1 MDNDTLLIAAAV
13 AGLAGVG
20 MLRVAWARPRRSLPL
35 NLAGWLLMLG
45 GAVCGW
51 VAAGA
56 WGTAVAALCPM
67 AGACLFLAVAA
78 CTSGPSKRKAS
89 NRRVGLLP
97 ERGEPMHVAGRLLTF
112 ALVGILAAV
121 LGSGIAVA
129 LGALLVLAGMDE
141 ANAYALALQ
150 LMPVIWAALAF
161 AVMMQPSRR
170 GQFKVLAFASVP
182 VWPALVAGVLT

>member
-1 MDNDTLLIAAAV
+1 MEGNTLLAAATV

-20 MLRVAWARPRRSLPL
+20 VLRVAWAQPNRSLPL

-51 VAAGA
+51 AAAGA
-56 WGTAVAALCPM
+56 WGTAVAALFPM
-67 AGACLFLAVAA
+67 AGALLLLAIATF
-78 CTSGPSKRKAS
+78 TSTPTKLKAS
-89 NRRVGLLP
+89 NRRAGLLP
-97 ERGEPMHVAGRLLTF
+97 ERGEPMRIAGRLLTF
-112 ALVGILAAV
+112 VLVGVLAAA

-129 LGALLVLAGMDE
+129 LGALLLLMGMSE

-150 LMPVIWAALAF
+150 LMPLIWAALAF

-170 GQFKVLAFASVP
+170 GQLKILAFASVP
-182 VWPALVAGVLT
+182 VWPALAAGVL

>member
-1 MDNDTLLIAAAV
+1 MESDTLLAAATV

-20 MLRVAWARPRRSLPL
+20 VLRLAWARPNRSLPL

-51 VAAGA
+51 AAAGA
-56 WGTAVAALCPM
+56 WGAAVAALFPM
-67 AGACLFLAVAA
+67 AGALLLLAIAA
-78 CTSGPSKRKAS
+78 FTSAPAKLKAS
-89 NRRVGLLP
+89 NRRAGLLP
-97 ERGEPMHVAGRLLTF
+97 ERGEPMRIAGRLLTF
-112 ALVGILAAV
+112 VLVGVLAAA

-129 LGALLVLAGMDE
+129 LGALLLLMGMSE

-150 LMPVIWAALAF
+150 LMPLIWAALAF

-170 GQFKVLAFASVP
+170 GQLKILAFASVP
-182 VWPALVAGVLT
+182 VWPALAAGVL